1 MKKLVLSIAF
11 MAVCAFGMNAQL
23 TVLKSGN
30 VKSGGSLEIR
40 ASDTTLQGGF
50 TVNQGGTLTIYPQ

>member
-1 MKKLVLSIAF
+1 

-50 TVNQGGTLTIYPQ
+50 TVNHGGTLTIYPQ

>member
-1 MKKLVLSIAF
+1 